1 MNNIQFDLD
10 LFKKSSLRERQIV
23 ALLAQ
28 GMRTKDIARELCVSH
43 DTIESHRHNIIRKTG
58 LKTSP
63 RIVAE
68 FVKGGLIYWCVIRGT
83 WAHAEKMSVAQIK
96 V

>member
-1 MNNIQFDLD
+1 MNNIQLNED
-10 LFKKSSLRERQIV
+10 LFKKTTPRERQIV

-28 GMRTKDIARELCVSH
+28 GLRTKDIATELCIST

-63 RIVAE
+63 QIVAE
-68 FVKGGLIYWCVIRGT
+68 FIRGGLI
-83 WAHAEKMSVAQIK
+83 
-96 V
+96 